1 MTADAGLVEE
11 LPDRGDQG
19 FGKAVGIF
27 GGAVKMAAPV
37 THHLAGEIHQRQVDV
52 VDRQTDANRIDRVR
66 LELQKGAWPSTR
78 LGCFGLL
85 ALQAQDQSLVQ
96 KIGGDGRHVAGLSRV
111 IWPRSIRAIG
121 PFRRRACRTILLF
134 CRRI

>member
-1 MTADAGLVEE
+1 
-11 LPDRGDQG
+11 
-19 FGKAVGIF
+19 
-27 GGAVKMAAPV
+27 MAAPV
-37 THHLAGEIHQRQVDV
+37 AHHLAGEIHQRQVDV

-96 KIGGDGRHVAGLSRV
+96 KIGGDGRHRRGTQPCHLAEIYPRHRAVPAQGL
-111 IWPRSIRAIG
+111 
-121 PFRRRACRTILLF
+121 
-134 CRRI
+134 